1 MDSRLLWREPG
12 READDEAESPQEQN
26 GPLGLAEPQGA
37 MHCFRASKGWAA
49 LDPSFL
55 GRPDP
60 IASSQGDEGPLKSTH
75 ATAKLGA
82 RSRARGVL
90 SGPPD
95 IPACLQGTENAG
107 PLGRLGC
114 HSEGA
119 HLGGGTLRRS
129 VPDARIRLPRL
140 RPRDP
145 REGEWAQTLADH
157 QRRLAVSQEAVSDLE
172 GGNLGGPGT
181 GREEGVQQGPGSD
194 GSRGAALVLSS
205 CHFSLPLPV
214 LA

>member
-1 MDSRLLWREPG
+1 MPMDSRLLWREPG

-95 IPACLQGTENAG
+95 IPAFSRERRTPGLSGGSVVIRKVHT
-107 PLGRLGC
+107 
-114 HSEGA
+114 SEG
-119 HLGGGTLRRS
+119 
-129 VPDARIRLPRL
+129 
-140 RPRDP
+140 
-145 REGEWAQTLADH
+145 
-157 QRRLAVSQEAVSDLE
+157 
-172 GGNLGGPGT
+172 
-181 GREEGVQQGPGSD
+181 GR
-194 GSRGAALVLSS
+194 
-205 CHFSLPLPV
+205 
-214 LA
+214 